1 VGAVLRRPPPALLVV
16 TTAGALLSLT
26 ACSGLGNAETDN
38 ARRAAQRFM
47 EAVTDDPGAACA
59 LLAPG
64 TLEEL
69 EESEG
74 ACDAA
79 LPGQDLGS
87 ATGPATVEVYGKD
100 AVAHLGDATL
110 FLARFDDGWRVT
122 AAGCAPVPARPYDCT
137 VKGD

>member
-1 VGAVLRRPPPALLVV
+1 MLRRPPPALVVV

-26 ACSGLGNAETDN
+26 ACSGLGNAEADN
-38 ARRAAQRFM
+38 ARTAAQRFM
-47 EAVTDDPGAACA
+47 EAVTDDPRAACA

-69 EESEG
+69 EQSEG
-74 ACDAA
+74 ACDEV

-100 AVAHLGDATL
+100 AVAHLGEATV
-110 FLARFDDGWRVT
+110 FLARYDDGWRVT
-122 AAGCAPVPARPYDCT
+122 AAGCTPVPDRPYDCT